1 MLRILKQKAM
11 EDKYEERV
19 NQTRPLEP
27 QTPKLH
33 ESVIVSHIPIS
44 IGSRQESSSS
54 SSSTISSKSDEESGS
69 TLSHRPDSGNSSVSG
84 KAPKVKLQLP
94 RNNEDSRD
102 ESSRPFSMLA
112 SSPTPTTRV
121 PTEFK
126 VSSRKRTVSMEDSVQ
141 EPRKTNENKKPRLSV
156 NLPPPGDSPAAE
168 SQISSSSTSILLA
181 TSKDSRCLTP
191 LHAFV
196 RKQIEVFAAT
206 ERELRQPAPG
216 RKQPIQLA
224 QVGLRCLHCKS
235 RPKPTRVKRAVCYPT
250 NIGRIYS
257 AVSDMKF
264 DHFNHCL
271 NLPASVR
278 TEFDQ
283 LKKQAENEIAADEK
297 TKRKG
302 RTSSTSQF
310 YCDSA
315 IAVGMKD
322 GPGGIFMSSSV
333 LSVESS
339 TVRSSSPVTASASIT
354 SSHSLSSSTETSSID
369 QSVPKATAIQKALSA
384 QPEHHS
390 LNEDSDADHLNA
402 IHCFVRK
409 HTEFFAA
416 SNDDIVAPA
425 PGRKTKVLLGQ
436 VGIRCIH
443 CSTLPFQQRVKRAA
457 CYPPRVDGIYH
468 AISNMKFDHFT
479 KCQGLPDNV
488 RNEFQSLQEA
498 LCRKGSGGN
507 SGGAT
512 SSTKKYYRASAV
524 RKGLVDTDA
533 GIRFQS
539 ALSPRSASPQS
550 EASNRMFAL
559 VEVACLAGL

>member
-1 MLRILKQKAM
+1 M
-11 EDKYEERV
+11 EDMCEGRM
-19 NQTRPLEP
+19 NQTRPLERE
-27 QTPKLH
+27 TPKLH

-54 SSSTISSKSDEESGS
+54 SSSTISSKSDEELGS
-69 TLSHRPDSGNSSVSG
+69 TMSHNLGNGKSCHGGKVSNI
-84 KAPKVKLQLP
+84 KLQRP
-94 RNNEDSRD
+94 RDNEDSRD
-102 ESSRPFSMLA
+102 ESSPLFRILA
-112 SSPTPTTRV
+112 SSPTLASRMPSD
-121 PTEFK
+121 FM
-126 VSSRKRTVSMEDSVQ
+126 VSSRKRTVSMEESVQ
-141 EPRKTNENKKPRLSV
+141 EPQRAYEKKKPRLGL
-156 NLPPPGDSPAAE
+156 NLLSSQVDSPAAE
-168 SQISSSSTSILLA
+168 SHTSSSTSILLA
-181 TSKDSRCLTP
+181 TSKDPQCLTP
-191 LHAFV
+191 LHVFV

-206 ERELRQPAPG
+206 ESELRQPAPG
-216 RKQPIQLA
+216 RKQPIQLT

-278 TEFDQ
+278 AEFDQ
-283 LKKQAENEIAADEK
+283 LKKQAEQEVATDEK
-297 TKRKG
+297 TKRKS

-315 IAVGMKD
+315 IALGMHD
-322 GPGGIFMSSSV
+322 GPGGIFMSSSTI
-333 LSVESS
+333 SVD
-339 TVRSSSPVTASASIT
+339 SSSVSCSLPAKASASFT
-354 SSHSLSSSTETSSID
+354 SSHSISSSIETSSID
-369 QSVPKATAIQKALSA
+369 QSVSKETAIKTPLNAH
-384 QPEHHS
+384 PERHS
-390 LNEDSDADHLNA
+390 LNEDTDVDHLNA

-479 KCQGLPDNV
+479 KCQGLPDDV
-488 RNEFQSLQEA
+488 RSEFQSLQEA

-539 ALSPRSASPQS
+539 RTTSLSPRSPSPPS
-550 EASNRMFAL
+550 EISDRMFAL
-559 VEVACLAGL
+559 VEVACLAGF